1 MSWLVGARRH
11 SHIKSETGI
20 RPVNFP
26 PGPTYRCGFFGLNL
40 LPHARAVR
48 PFQAEVMQVGR
59 RRKFQRCMALF
70 LELYSANGPSRQT
83 LRHQLE
89 LVAILDIARHRCGVE
104 LALDSEEVRIR
115 LGKMFG
121 RKICREQPAHIFEGQ
136 FEEARSNGASQE
148 GTD

>member
-70 LELYSANGPSRQT
+70 LELYSYKGPRCDV
-83 LRHQLE
+83 LRHMVE
-89 LVAILDIARHRCGVE
+89 CVVILDIARHRYGDE

-115 LGKMFG
+115 IGKM
-121 RKICREQPAHIFEGQ
+121 
-136 FEEARSNGASQE
+136 
-148 GTD
+148 